1 MVIFHVSLME
11 GRCGSRPMGRETWQ
25 RRVIYFHG
33 VKPHGTV
40 LRSTVVCRRLSLD
53 WVAYCFSIARYTNR
67 CFLKWGYLKLSMSRG
82 CSIVNHPAIGGSVG
96 ISRVTGCHYRCRT
109 KVKGGKNTFWGN
121 YPHVRNPPN
130 GYHRVEVLGAHHGTL
145 VH

>member
-1 MVIFHVSLME
+1 MFPKIGVPQI
-11 GRCGSRPMGRETWQ
+11 
-25 RRVIYFHG
+25 IYFKWMFHC
-33 VKPHGTV
+33 KP
-40 LRSTVVCRRLSLD
+40 SSY
-53 WVAYCFSIARYTNR
+53 W
-67 CFLKWGYLKLSMSRG
+67 
-82 CSIVNHPAIGGSVG
+82 GSVG

-109 KVKGGKNTFWGN
+109 KVRGGKKHILG